1 MRSNTKATTERR
13 EQGMGTRVS
22 REGAYYDDPGPEIHR
37 RVKRLREADP
47 ELGYAEAMHRVFR
60 NDPLLKEVYGA
71 LGGGGPEPEPD
82 DRVEAGREVDR
93 RARACMED
101 SGCDYSAA
109 FHAVLGA
116 DPELKRRYARV

>member
-1 MRSNTKATTERR
+1 MGRR
-13 EQGMGTRVS
+13 VPL
-22 REGAYYDDPGPEIHR
+22 EGAYYDDPGPEIHR

-47 ELGYAEAMHRVFR
+47 ELGYGEAMHRVFN
-60 NDPLLKEVYGA
+60 NDPKLKEVYAA
-71 LGGGGPEPEPD
+71 LRSEPD